1 MTDFK
6 CQICKQVINEND
18 SFCKWYGP
26 PFSMR
31 AEKEICCYC
40 LGAMKPKI
48 VKKNEDDPGIAI
60 IGTYNGDVYT
70 LSEMIAEGFDKK
82 RASLS
87 IRIVGKCLALS
98 QSEITKRL
106 RT

>member
-1 MTDFK
+1 MTAFK
-6 CQICKQVINEND
+6 CEVCKQIIGED
-18 SFCKWYGP
+18 DGFCNWHGP

-31 AEKEICCYC
+31 AEKEICTYC
-40 LGAMKPKI
+40 LGAMKPKLI
-48 VKKNEDDPGIAI
+48 QKDEKDPGVAI

-70 LSEMIAEGFDKK
+70 ISEMMADGFEKK

-87 IRIVGKCLALS
+87 IKAVGKCLALS
-98 QSEITKRL
+98 QTEITKRL